1 MCPEEFLERM
11 PNIVEG
17 HADSYPQTLEELQR
31 QATDAALQYGVSGG
45 VTERLPPTLVV
56 DLTQERENL
65 PIPFQAQARTT
76 RAIAGRTCSSDTTSR
91 KLS

>member
-31 QATDAALQYGVSGG
+31 QATDAALQYRVSGG

-91 KLS
+91 K